1 MENPTAKGGCPSFE
15 RFAAFADKYI
25 DGGLT
30 EKEVDELFAHA
41 EHCDECRRYLEM
53 TVKAEE
59 ALGMPESVPMPSELH
74 KKIMSSVTKPK
85 SGTAHRA
92 RRLLPIAAVL
102 VCVFIATAAFFTL
115 AFFNASKGESFDRAP
130 SENAV
135 ADNAVTDG
143 EANEALPPDT
153 STPNAPVSTPSEQ
166 TQNGSDAL
174 LQNEGISLDEHTV
187 TAVIFA
193 LCAVFAAASVAALAT
208 FLIKTKK

>member
-1 MENPTAKGGCPSFE
+1 MEKTTANGGCPSFE

-30 EKEVDELFAHA
+30 EKEVGELFAHA
-41 EHCDECRRYLEM
+41 EHCAECRRYLEM

-102 VCVFIATAAFFTL
+102 ICVFIATAAFFTL
-115 AFFNASKGESFDRAP
+115 AFFNGNKGEAFDRAP
-130 SENAV
+130 AENAT
-135 ADNAVTDG
+135 ADDALTDG
-143 EANEALPPDT
+143 EANEAPMPDIDA
-153 STPNAPVSTPSEQ
+153 PNAPVSTPSEQ
-166 TQNGSDAL
+166 TQNGSDAVL
-174 LQNEGISLDEHTV
+174 ESGISLDEHTV

-193 LCAVFAAASVAALAT
+193 LCAVFAAASVAALAA